1 MAEVG
6 ELNGDSDEF
15 APVCGRYVWRCDSLI
30 VDVATT
36 LARAPIFVSFG
47 AICTTFASEA
57 KGLKCTD
64 LHDAGRME
72 DVTIVVSADVVPNRP
87 HGYER
92 CVFFRL

>member
-1 MAEVG
+1 M
-6 ELNGDSDEF
+6 NGDSNEF
-15 APVCGRYVWRCDSLI
+15 APFCGGYVCRCDFLI

-47 AICTTFASEA
+47 AVSTTFASEA
-57 KGLKCTD
+57 KALTCID